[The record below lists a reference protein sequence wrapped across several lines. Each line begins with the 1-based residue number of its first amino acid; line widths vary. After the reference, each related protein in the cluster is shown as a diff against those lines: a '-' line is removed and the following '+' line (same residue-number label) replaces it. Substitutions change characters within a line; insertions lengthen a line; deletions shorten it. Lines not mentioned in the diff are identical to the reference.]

1 MQNTIEHLGIF
12 GRRECSDKYL
22 DDHLFNLS
30 PFHTDNMIQLR
41 TIGNRHMLRES
52 STSNPSSIFALRNP
66 STIHRNIRVTRIN
79 DLIRVVTL
87 NAAVMTSGSLTYL
100 MGCGIASNDSN
111 QVCYRKH
118 RMVLT
123 EAAGDAELVLW
134 DGREFGHW

>member
-52 STSNPSSIFALRNP
+52 STSNPSSIFALPNP
-66 STIHRNIRVTRIN
+66 SPIHRYTRVTRVN
-79 DLIRVVTL
+79 DLVRVVTL
-87 NAAVMTSGSLTYL
+87 HATVMASGSLAYL
-100 MGCGIASNDSN
+100 MGCGVASYYSY
-111 QVCYRKH
+111 QVGY
-118 RMVLT
+118 L
-123 EAAGDAELVLW
+123 
-134 DGREFGHW
+134 

>member
-52 STSNPSSIFALRNP
+52 STSNPSSIFALSNP

-100 MGCGIASNDSN
+100 VGCGVASYNSY
-111 QVCYRKH
+111 QVCY
-118 RMVLT
+118 L
-123 EAAGDAELVLW
+123 
-134 DGREFGHW
+134 

>member
-52 STSNPSSIFALRNP
+52 STSNPSSIFALSNP

-79 DLIRVVTL
+79 DLVRVVTL
-87 NAAVMTSGSLTYL
+87 HATVMASGSLTYL
-100 MGCGIASNDSN
+100 VGCGIASYDSY
-111 QVCYRKH
+111 QVCYLQH

-123 EAAGDAELVLW
+123 EATGDAELVVLVRTQ
-134 DGREFGHW
+134 GSI